1 MFRAPLCY
9 AQTEW
14 QAACLLDSSSA
25 DAREYPR
32 LGCAFL
38 ARFPLPSIAF
48 GSCARSRRA
57 PRRLPAE
64 HTHQEPHGPPR
75 HAQARMAGHQT
86 PRFHGRGRRVR
97 AKWAHDQCAP
107 GPALTTHPKAKA
119 GKGTSHHRSSRS
131 SRSSRSWMKESHAP
145 HGFTPYALR
154 RPRQPRPFI
163 LVPELEHKPKQ
174 RRRCPR
180 APPALLPAARGRM
193 HEPTKALLDA
203 ACCDRSGDRS
213 DRMHRRV
220 FEATQ
225 TPQSILPRQIWNSI
239 PARPLRHTSC
249 ASSPLSNFR
258 SRPDGAFGAESRTTL
273 LDSDWDSTMQCHE
286 TS

>member
-1 MFRAPLCY
+1 
-9 AQTEW
+9 
-14 QAACLLDSSSA
+14 
-25 DAREYPR
+25 
-32 LGCAFL
+32 
-38 ARFPLPSIAF
+38 
-48 GSCARSRRA
+48 
-57 PRRLPAE
+57 
-64 HTHQEPHGPPR
+64 
-75 HAQARMAGHQT
+75 MAGHQT

-97 AKWAHDQCAP
+97 AKWAHDHCAP
-107 GPALTTHPKAKA
+107 GPALTTHPRAKA

-131 SRSSRSWMKESHAP
+131 SRSSRSWTKSLTRLTASRRMPSDVLVSPVLSFWFQNLSTNRSNADVVHEP
-145 HGFTPYALR
+145 LR
-154 RPRQPRPFI
+154 HFCRRQ
-163 LVPELEHKPKQ
+163 E
-174 RRRCPR
+174 
-180 APPALLPAARGRM
+180 GRM

-225 TPQSILPRQIWNSI
+225 TPQSILSKQIWNSI

-273 LDSDWDSTMQCHE
+273 LDSDWDSAMRSVTRPLE
-286 TS
+286 